1 MASSC
6 RGALW
11 LSSVSKPSAH
21 EASVHASSSSRGR
34 AGSTWAGRHQHPHSS
49 MVKVPPL
56 AVPQLGS
63 CASPGRA
70 WRLWAARRSQE
81 VAGPLG
87 AQPLPRVLK
96 LATPPT
102 PTPVAA
108 AQGAQAGGGLPA
120 GLLLVVLVASQAQR
134 VAFLPEQRTLCLCG
148 VPQDLKASDPKP
160 NPNPNP

>member
-1 MASSC
+1 
-6 RGALW
+6 
-11 LSSVSKPSAH
+11 
-21 EASVHASSSSRGR
+21 
-34 AGSTWAGRHQHPHSS
+34 

>member
-1 MASSC
+1 M
-6 RGALW
+6 
-11 LSSVSKPSAH
+11 SKPSAL
-21 EASVHASSSSRGR
+21 EASVHASSSSRSR

-134 VAFLPEQRTLCLCG
+134 VAFLPEQRTLCVCG